1 MIDDILAELGRI
13 RDRLTGEVDRL
24 ERSQLLERRDEL
36 RAEAREVSPEGR
48 SDLEYQL
55 SRLVEAWDRL
65 QRQRIDVVKQAGD
78 LAAGNFGFTTDAVNI
93 NRRIDAAA
101 GREELEARIRELKA
115 KLARFD
121 SPPD

>member
-13 RDRLTGEVDRL
+13 RDRLTDELDRM
-24 ERSQLLERRDEL
+24 ERSQLLERQEEL
-36 RAEAREVSPEGR
+36 RAEARRVAPEGQR
-48 SDLEYQL
+48 DLEYQL
-55 SRLVEAWDRL
+55 ARLVEAWDRL

-78 LAAGNFGFTTDAVNI
+78 LAAGNFGFATDAVVL
-93 NRRIDAAA
+93 NRQIDAAA

-121 SPPD
+121 SPAD

>member
-1 MIDDILAELGRI
+1 VIDDILAELGRI